1 MKLSEFKASLVYDEF
16 WACQDS
22 IVRPCVKKRKKKKTL
37 RFLKLI
43 LKLCPKFPNSEPE
56 LSPW

>member
-22 IVRPCVKKRKKKKTL
+22 IVRPCVKKRKKKKDTEVSQTDL
-37 RFLKLI
+37 EAL
-43 LKLCPKFPNSEPE
+43 PKVSQF
-56 LSPW
+56 